1 MGTRVRWRRR
11 GAGGAIA
18 RHFAEAHRARGAGP
32 IELSVLPSAVAF
44 WRSVGFEEV
53 PEDEAGRAAHGAR
66 DPDAALPARGHG
78 EAEAAAA
85 AAEAAAAAAKAE
97 PAAKTKARD
106 DSSDSDTDFWYPPK
120 NAAAES
126 RRRRGGPAGHA
137 IRGPGP
143 AGRRGRGL
151 ERPDRQHSRF

>member
-53 PEDEAGRAAHGAR
+53 PEDEAAAPRTEREIPMRLCLPEAMAR
-66 DPDAALPARGHG
+66 
-78 EAEAAAA
+78 AEAAAA
-85 AAEAAAAAAKAE
+85 AAEAAAAAAKAA

-120 NAAAES
+120 NAAA
-126 RRRRGGPAGHA
+126 RRAAAAAALQATRSAAPARRAVA
-137 IRGPGP
+137 
-143 AGRRGRGL
+143 AA
-151 ERPDRQHSRF
+151 DSSDSDW